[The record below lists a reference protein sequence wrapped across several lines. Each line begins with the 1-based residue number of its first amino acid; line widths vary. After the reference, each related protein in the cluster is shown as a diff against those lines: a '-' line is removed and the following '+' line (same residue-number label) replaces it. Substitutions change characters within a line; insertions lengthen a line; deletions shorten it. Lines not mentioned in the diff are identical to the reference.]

1 MSRPYTDYSKHSVC
15 LECNQIFLKE
25 LKLTMCPN
33 PNCYNSHLRF
43 QSRSKTARNRREH
56 KRY

>member
-1 MSRPYTDYSKHSVC
+1 MARPQIDYLTQSIC
-15 LECNQIFLKE
+15 MECKQLYPKN
-25 LKLTMCPN
+25 LKLTICPN

-43 QSRSKTARNRREH
+43 QSRSKTARGRREH